1 MSLFSGLTSIIPFS
15 RDWQSGGMK
24 WGMWNTPLF
33 TFSRSWRKLSWSKG
47 RAPCR
52 AERERDKN
60 KKGTKKQIALKKKK
74 HWQAWDVRKNCKKHK
89 TRGFKKRPKCTVKT
103 QVKDLPPVGQTE
115 WPHSSTHLL
124 SAHHTSPPAK
134 HTNTYDFIHRRPFQY
149 KSGSQNLA
157 PVTGW
162 FRLIS
167 GWKTLKGTLKSI

>member
-52 AERERDKN
+52 AERERERDKN
-60 KKGTKKQIALKKKK
+60 KKGTKKQIALKKTK

-89 TRGFKKRPKCTVKT
+89 MRGFKKRPKCTVKT
-103 QVKDLPPVGQTE
+103 HVKDLPPVGQTE

-124 SAHHTSPPAK
+124 SAHHTSPPA
-134 HTNTYDFIHRRPFQY
+134 NTQTLMILFIAGHFNTKVIHKTWHP
-149 KSGSQNLA
+149 SQDDL
-157 PVTGW
+157 GW
-162 FRLIS
+162 FQDEKH
-167 GWKTLKGTLKSI
+167 WKEH